1 MSENDSPKYSSP
13 DENSKSS
20 EKTTRSSGPTPESLG
35 KKKEELVKY
44 IRDNQ
49 NDEKAKRQLAVL
61 EHKTAIRKEQQ
72 DYISSIEG
80 ADNRDELYDK
90 LFKIDEHVD
99 KYSEKF
105 IEGKISGAEFSDRG
119 KQTIIKLR
127 DFLEMLPKV
136 ISLDS
141 HVKKLLK
148 AKKTGA
154 IPKAKAV
161 PTVTR
166 PVTKEEIKKQP
177 RKNWVRTKP
186 VKGGTVAIDTAY
198 DKPTIGSPSKSDSS
212 KKPSPKKVKIM
223 RERPRLKIT
232 QKDNKFKVPLQKPA
246 PVGTGYNVKTRK
258 WLLKPMKNIDTISDK
273 EALRLKKQLKLKWP
287 PGLISKEQEPKIA
300 RRLLKDYYRK
310 QSPGRKVELAVPK
323 KSVRAMW
330 NPPMSTDGIIFDKA
344 GNPTR
349 ATSSPEGDKK
359 KTVKFLPPRW
369 KKTKRAPKAAPQN
382 YRRKPVSS
390 NDFYDPYHAN
400 LTVLKKINGKI
411 RPAQRSPGLRT
422 IYIPNK
428 NELYDPRPSWD
439 WVPEDKDI
447 AKSYDK
453 KKKEL
458 LKNISAISSGN
469 QFLLAQTIQYSHR
482 MLQTWRAQ
490 AQDFKKTRKFSPL
503 KMKKTAAKF
512 MKGVEGSVLMYGPKN
527 KSPEKIFKK
536 EPLLIPVSGQIRPG
550 GKKAPGKR
558 KFKRVPVEVLSIE
571 IPKYY
576 SRVDTL
582 LAPPSEKDEVKKFR
596 KPIKKEFVLRSPNWN
611 EVPATGFKSKVKG
624 VTYID
629 VTPEDLETYLA
640 QTYLAGYLNNV
651 HGMPINISDV
661 DRRYAWENAIDLRET
676 RGTSFEKEGLFVIT
690 RADLEKAKNKVVGG
704 PGTTDTAEEKA
715 VEMAY
720 SISRELY
727 SIYQKHKPK
736 TELKKFGKQKIA
748 VTVTHMTMEQYNDAL
763 KGKGKEG
770 LPMTSEQIAKT
781 IEKVQSQL
789 KKLISMESAL
799 KSEGAKEKVSKYIFQ
814 ITKFIEDMKKGK
826 PRSPARIK
834 RKGPAK
840 KRKGAAQFLRT
851 GGKKGKGSP
860 STSSSSSSSKPKT
873 PPKPVKLKIPP
884 RKMNA
889 EETVILNHFETL
901 DLDPT
906 ATGTQITKA
915 YRKLA
920 MKVHPDKNPSPTA
933 QGKFVKIKSSYDFL
947 KDPTVKTKQLME
959 KLATETRLYNENRTP
974 TPPKPKSPSKSPSK
988 SSSKGSAKDSY
999 SSLSDFAAELE
1010 RELENKKGPAKSKP
1024 QTESILEMIKRL
1036 ESQKRE
1042 MERAGVTMPRAGA
1055 VPVDVSKPI

>member
-13 DENSKSS
+13 DEKSKSS
-20 EKTTRSSGPTPESLG
+20 ENRSRSSGPSPESLG

-49 NDEKAKRQLAVL
+49 NDEKAKRELAVL
-61 EHKTAIRKEQQ
+61 EHKTSIRKEQQ
-72 DYISSIEG
+72 AYISSIEG

-119 KQTIIKLR
+119 KQTIIKLK

-148 AKKTGA
+148 AKKTGG
-154 IPKAKAV
+154 IPKAKAI

-166 PVTKEEIKKQP
+166 PVTGEELKKYARKKSIK
-177 RKNWVRTKP
+177 TKP
-186 VKGGTVAIDTAY
+186 VKGGTVAIDT
-198 DKPTIGSPSKSDSS
+198 DDEKPTISSPSKSDSS
-212 KKPSPKKVKIM
+212 KKSSPKKVKIT
-223 RERPRLKIT
+223 RGRPRLKIT
-232 QKDNKFKVPLQKPA
+232 QKDNRFKVPPQKSV
-246 PVGTGYNVKTRK
+246 PVGTGYNVKTQK

-287 PGLISKEQEPKIA
+287 PGLISREQEPKIA

-323 KSVRAMW
+323 KRVRALW
-330 NPPMSTDGIIFDKA
+330 NPPMSTDGVIFDKE

-349 ATSSPEGDKK
+349 TTSSPEGDKK

-369 KKTKRAPKAAPQN
+369 KKTKLAPKAAPQN

-447 AKSYDK
+447 AKSYAE

-490 AQDFKKTRKFSPL
+490 AQSVKPSRKFVPL
-503 KMKKTAAKF
+503 KMKKTKQNVKF
-512 MKGVEGSVLMYGPKN
+512 IKGLTAGKN
-527 KSPEKIFKK
+527 KSKPKIL
-536 EPLLIPVSGQIRPG
+536 EPRPLLINMKAQIRPG
-550 GKKAPGKR
+550 GKQAPEKR
-558 KFKRVPVEVLSIE
+558 KFKRVPLEVLNIE

-582 LAPPSEKDEVKKFR
+582 LAPPSQTDEVKKFR

-611 EVPATGFKSKVKG
+611 DVPATGFKSKVKG

-640 QTYLAGYLNNV
+640 QTYLTGYLNNV
-651 HGMPINISDV
+651 HGMPINISDD

-690 RADLEKAKNKVVGG
+690 RGDLEKAKKKVVGG

-748 VTVTHMTMEQYNDAL
+748 VTVTHMTMEQYADAL

-770 LPMTSEQIAKT
+770 LPMTSEQIAET

-799 KSEGAKEKVSKYIFQ
+799 KSEGAKEKVVKYIFQ

-840 KRKGAAQFLRT
+840 KKRGAAQFLRT

-860 STSSSSSSSKPKT
+860 SSSSSSSSKPKT
-873 PPKPVKLKIPP
+873 PPKP
-884 RKMNA
+884 
-889 EETVILNHFETL
+889 
-901 DLDPT
+901 
-906 ATGTQITKA
+906 
-915 YRKLA
+915 
-920 MKVHPDKNPSPTA
+920 
-933 QGKFVKIKSSYDFL
+933 
-947 KDPTVKTKQLME
+947 
-959 KLATETRLYNENRTP
+959 
-974 TPPKPKSPSKSPSK
+974 KSPSK

-1010 RELENKKGPAKSKP
+1010 RELANKKGPAKSKP